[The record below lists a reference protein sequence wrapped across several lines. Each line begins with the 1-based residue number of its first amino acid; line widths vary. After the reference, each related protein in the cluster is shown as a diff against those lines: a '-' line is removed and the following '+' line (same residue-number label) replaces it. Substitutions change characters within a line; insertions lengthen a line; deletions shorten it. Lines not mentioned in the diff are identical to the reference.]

1 MSSEPSVGETLVA
14 DPLDDPIWSSL
25 TGAHAHLAV
34 WRGRVATY
42 PSEVAEFVAVPPG
55 PTEEDWADLAAVV
68 GEGASVPV
76 LGRIPP
82 ADWVAAASVDGV
94 QLVGQAVG
102 GAWHDGVVRLTDVDV
117 PEMLA
122 LVERTRPGPF
132 RPRTIE
138 LGTYLGIRRHGRLV
152 AMAGERLRPAGY
164 TEISAVCTDPDWR
177 GQGFATALVLS
188 VAAGIRRRG
197 ETPMM
202 HAAASNTNAIRLY
215 ESLGFHLRRTLTF
228 DLYRVPAGDP
238 PQVSSRGPG

>member
-1 MSSEPSVGETLVA
+1 MSAAPQPDSL

-34 WRGRVATY
+34 WHGRVASY
-42 PSEVAEFVAVPPG
+42 PKEVAEFVAVPPD
-55 PTEEDWADLAAVV
+55 PTADDWADLASVA
-68 GEGASVPV
+68 GAGAAVPV
-76 LGRIPP
+76 LGRTPP
-82 ADWVAAASVDGV
+82 QDWDHVASVGGV
-94 QLVGQAVG
+94 QLVGEAVG
-102 GAWHDGVVRLTDVDV
+102 GAWHDGVVRLTDLDV
-117 PEMLA
+117 PDMLD

-138 LGTYLGIRRHGRLV
+138 LGTYLGIRRHDRLV
-152 AMAGERLRPAGY
+152 AMAGERMRPAGH

-177 GQGFATALVLS
+177 GHGFATALVLS

-215 ESLGFHLRRTLTF
+215 ESLGFALRRTLTF
-228 DLYRVPAGDP
+228 DVYRAPEDAAIRSTLKPA
-238 PQVSSRGPG
+238 